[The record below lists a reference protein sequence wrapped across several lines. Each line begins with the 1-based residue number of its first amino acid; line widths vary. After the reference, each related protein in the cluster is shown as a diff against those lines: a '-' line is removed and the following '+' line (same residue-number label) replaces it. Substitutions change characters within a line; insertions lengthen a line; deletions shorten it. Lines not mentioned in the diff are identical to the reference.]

1 MRASRVPYRSH
12 LMMPSQERDRR
23 QSKDCCCRSRQPET
37 LRASTPLAAAVID
50 SAAGRSVHVHKID
63 SDRLTAG
70 QRRKHRT
77 QCGGRS
83 AGPADDLA
91 NVFGIDPYFQH
102 PAATQFLVPHR
113 HVVRMRHDAPD
124 QVLQR
129 IGQHVSLV
137 LSLTKGLLP
146 SLTRLVPSRSTKPE
160 TPQRRP
166 HRRQLLAEP
175 RLVSPRRSFPHE
187 PQTSAQPSWP
197 RLPPP
202 TSAPCP
208 PRPAPC

>member
-1 MRASRVPYRSH
+1 MGTVANLRIAR
-12 LMMPSQERDRR
+12 
-23 QSKDCCCRSRQPET
+23 CRSRQPET
-37 LRASTPLAAAVID
+37 LGASTPLATTAIAPTA
-50 SAAGRSVHVHKID
+50 SRSVHVHKID

-70 QRRKHRT
+70 QRRQHRT

-91 NVFGIDPYFQH
+91 DVFGIDPYFQH
-102 PAATQFLVPHR
+102 PAATQFLVPHSNI
-113 HVVRMRHDAPD
+113 VRMRHDAPD

-137 LSLTKGLLP
+137 LSLMKGSLP
-146 SLTRLVPSRSTKPE
+146 SLTTWHVPSRSTKPKMAR
-160 TPQRRP
+160 RRP
-166 HRRQLLAEP
+166 HRRRLPAEP